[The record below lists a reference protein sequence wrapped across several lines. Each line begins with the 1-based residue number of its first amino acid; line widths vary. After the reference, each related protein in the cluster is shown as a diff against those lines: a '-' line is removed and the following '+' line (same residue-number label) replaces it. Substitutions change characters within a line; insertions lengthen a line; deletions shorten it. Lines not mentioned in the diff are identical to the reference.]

1 MLHHSMAETEIKKF
15 KSQKDWR
22 NWLVNNQDLQEGI
35 WLQVYKK
42 HSGVETVTIEQALEE
57 ALCFGWIDGQR
68 KSYDEQSYLQ
78 KYTPRRLQSIWSKRN
93 IGIVETLIQEG
104 KMMPRGFVEFEK
116 AKNDGRLDKAYDS
129 HTTMQDAEDL
139 LNELKK
145 DKEANAFYES
155 LNKSNKFA
163 INFRLQTAKKP
174 ETRTKR
180 MNEILKMLKAK
191 KKFH

>member
-1 MLHHSMAETEIKKF
+1 MSEAKIKSF
-15 KSQKDWR
+15 KSHIAWR
-22 NWLVNNQDLQEGI
+22 NWLEKNQELQVGI

-42 HSGVETVTIEQALEE
+42 NAGIETVTIEQALAE

-78 KYTPRRLQSIWSKRN
+78 KYTPRRSQSIWSKRN
-93 IGIVETLIQEG
+93 IRIVESLIKEG
-104 KMMPRGFVEFEK
+104 RMMTRGFAEFEK
-116 AKNDGRLDKAYDS
+116 AKIDGRLAKAYDS

-139 LNELKK
+139 MIELNK
-145 DKEANAFYES
+145 DEEAKSFYNS

-174 ETRTKR
+174 ETRSKR
-180 MNEILKMLKAK
+180 MNEIIQMMKEK

>member
-1 MLHHSMAETEIKKF
+1 VLHHSMAETEIKKF

>member
-1 MLHHSMAETEIKKF
+1 MADVEIKTF
-15 KSQKDWR
+15 KSPKDWR
-22 NWLVNNQDLQEGI
+22 KWLYDNQDLQDGI
-35 WLQVYKK
+35 WLKVYKK

-93 IGIVETLIQEG
+93 IGIVETLIKEG
-104 KMMPRGFVEFEK
+104 KMMPRGFIEFEK
-116 AKNDGRLDKAYDS
+116 AKKDGRLDKAYDS
-129 HTTMQDAEDL
+129 HSTMQEAEDFL
-139 LNELKK
+139 KILNT
-145 DKEANAFYES
+145 DKEAKAFYNS

-163 INFRLQTAKKP
+163 INFRLQTAKKL
-174 ETRTKR
+174 ETRIKR
-180 MNEILKMLKAK
+180 MNEILEMLKEK

>member
-1 MLHHSMAETEIKKF
+1 MAETEIKKF

>member
-1 MLHHSMAETEIKKF
+1 MTEAKIKSF
-15 KSQKDWR
+15 KSYIAWR
-22 NWLVNNQDLQEGI
+22 NWLEQNQELQEGI

-42 HSGVETVTIEQALEE
+42 HSGIETVSIEQALAE

-78 KYTPRRLQSIWSKRN
+78 KYTPRRSQSIWLKRN
-93 IGIVETLIQEG
+93 IGIVEKLIQEG
-104 KMMPRGFVEFEK
+104 KMMPRGFAEFEK
-116 AKNDGRLDKAYDS
+116 AKNDGRLAKAYDS

-139 LNELKK
+139 MLELNKNQ
-145 DKEANAFYES
+145 EAKAFYDA

-174 ETRTKR
+174 ETRAKR
-180 MNEILKMLKAK
+180 LNEIIQMMKEK

>member
-1 MLHHSMAETEIKKF
+1 MADAVIKKF
-15 KSQKDWR
+15 KSPKDWR
-22 NWLVNNQDLQEGI
+22 NWLNKNQDFQEGI

-42 HSGVETVTIEQALEE
+42 HSGVKSVTIEQALEE

-93 IGIVETLIQEG
+93 IGIVENLIQAG

-116 AKNDGRLDKAYDS
+116 AKKDGRLDKAYDS
-129 HTTMQDAEDL
+129 HSTMQEAEDFL
-139 LNELKK
+139 KILNTDK
-145 DKEANAFYES
+145 DIKAFYDS

-174 ETRTKR
+174 ETRMKR
-180 MNEILKMLKAK
+180 MNENVEMLKEK
-191 KKFH
+191 KTFH